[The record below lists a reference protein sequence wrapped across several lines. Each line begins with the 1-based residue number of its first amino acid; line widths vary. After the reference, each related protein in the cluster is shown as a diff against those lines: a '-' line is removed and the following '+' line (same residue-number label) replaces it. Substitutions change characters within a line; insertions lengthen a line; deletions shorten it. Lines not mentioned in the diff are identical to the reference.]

1 MPFWRVLLT
10 EHEVLPV
17 EDLVLRAERGLPLPD
32 SEQLYPPFGF
42 SLADCRRFQVTNPC
56 RAIHSM
62 LSMHHTALTDKD
74 F

>member
-32 SEQLYPPFGF
+32 SEQ
-42 SLADCRRFQVTNPC
+42 
-56 RAIHSM
+56 
-62 LSMHHTALTDKD
+62 
-74 F
+74 